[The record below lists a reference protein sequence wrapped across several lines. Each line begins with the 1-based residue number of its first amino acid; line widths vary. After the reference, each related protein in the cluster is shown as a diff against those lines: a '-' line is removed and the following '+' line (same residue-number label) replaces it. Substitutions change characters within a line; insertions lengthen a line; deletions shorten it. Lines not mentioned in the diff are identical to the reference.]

1 MFDIHNTWNWCTEL
15 RGDVQAKAHVVLHLE
30 TCDCKAKRLWAHP
43 LRFKCFAKILNLLLR
58 KNISKTVKNF
68 DNIWQRV
75 IWKPT
80 IWAFNSRKRVKHFV
94 FPKRN
99 FKNRGRANRS
109 LRNAQVVANPNCT
122 LTAYEWTNTNR
133 DRRVQEVTMQCL
145 MLRSSTGI
153 TSFDIVIVH
162 KKKK

>member
-43 LRFKCFAKILNLLLR
+43 LWFKCFAKILNLLLR

-133 DRRVQEVTMQCL
+133 DRIVQEATMQCL
-145 MLRSSTGI
+145 MLRSSMHRI
-153 TSFDIVIVH
+153 SNFIIWH
-162 KKKK
+162 RYRA